1 MPHKFGLDLGSKII
15 RGRLEGIVTDE
26 IIGKYY
32 NAGSKYGALK
42 GRTLD

>member
-1 MPHKFGLDLGSKII
+1 MPHKFDLDLGSKII

-26 IIGKYY
+26 TLRKSY